1 LADLGVRR
9 GEGGPNLA
17 MVTQETILE
26 AAMVVARSEK
36 RTTNGWMMWAFWAA
50 GVALLL
56 VEMNAG
62 MKYLETGLRQN
73 MGDLLGWAPAMGMI
87 TLKVA
92 EQSLWH
98 WRMLAPVLGAVPVA
112 VLGLLLVGFGLGVNR
127 QRMNTRRS
135 AEE

>member
-1 LADLGVRR
+1 
-9 GEGGPNLA
+9 
-17 MVTQETILE
+17 MT
-26 AAMVVARSEK
+26 VARSK
-36 RTTNGWMMWAFWAA
+36 KQTGNGWMMWAFWAS

-98 WRMLAPVLGAVPVA
+98 WGTLAPVLGAVPVA
-112 VLGLLLVGFGLGVNR
+112 VLGLLLVGFGLAMNR
-127 QRMNTRRS
+127 QMMNSRRS
-135 AEE
+135 AQQ

>member
-1 LADLGVRR
+1 MA
-9 GEGGPNLA
+9 
-17 MVTQETILE
+17 
-26 AAMVVARSEK
+26 VARSGE
-36 RTTNGWMMWAFWAA
+36 RTANRWMTWAFWAA

-98 WRMLAPVLGAVPVA
+98 WGTLAPVLSAVPVA
-112 VLGLLLVGFGLGVNR
+112 VLGLLLVGFGLAVNR
-127 QRMNTRRS
+127 QMINTRRS
-135 AEE
+135 VE

>member
-1 LADLGVRR
+1 
-9 GEGGPNLA
+9 
-17 MVTQETILE
+17 
-26 AAMVVARSEK
+26 MVVARSEK
-36 RTTNGWMMWAFWAA
+36 RTANGWMMWAFWAA

-127 QRMNTRRS
+127 HMMNTRRS